1 MGIRGEGARPFSYPL
16 QSKLHRREIRPP
28 SSFSQALDCA
38 CPLCSITSQPSG
50 REVKPVLY
58 SQQSCSLRSNRDHR
72 SSPATKAALTITI
85 AFALTVV
92 LTQSAQLQSFHA
104 TEGATRLRATHDL
117 GQHAIV
123 IPQQR
128 FGRGSELV
136 YLGVFQS
143 DAMFRGSSK
152 LARFLDARKVTRPE
166 GPSEQDARQSSV
178 PPWMLSSNVR
188 FVDDIEPPAHAMALP
203 VAHTL
208 PASARDAVVSFVY
221 GRRRVLRTPQ
231 HLTTD
236 SQHRVILSD
245 PGIPAVHVLDPKGKG
260 SFSILG
266 GQGRRLQSPAGVA
279 VDGEDNI
286 YVADSQRG
294 MVLVYDQ
301 YGRFVR
307 LIGDVHGENQYQH
320 PSGIAI
326 DRKAGHLYLADSPR
340 HLIFMLDLKGN
351 LLKRVGKQWD
361 DSGRGELKQRNKV
374 GPEAFDYPTEIV
386 LGDQEIAVLDRGG
399 TRVQI
404 MDLECN
410 LLGGFSVRNAT
421 YQSADRES
429 GLGVDQE
436 GDIYFSDV
444 GASEV
449 RVYSRNGEL
458 LASFG
463 HPGSRM
469 GEFSAPRGLWI
480 DASNLLYV
488 VDTANVRVQ
497 LFQLP

>member
-1 MGIRGEGARPFSYPL
+1 
-16 QSKLHRREIRPP
+16 
-28 SSFSQALDCA
+28 
-38 CPLCSITSQPSG
+38 
-50 REVKPVLY
+50 
-58 SQQSCSLRSNRDHR
+58 
-72 SSPATKAALTITI
+72 
-85 AFALTVV
+85 
-92 LTQSAQLQSFHA
+92 
-104 TEGATRLRATHDL
+104 
-117 GQHAIV
+117 
-123 IPQQR
+123 
-128 FGRGSELV
+128 
-136 YLGVFQS
+136 
-143 DAMFRGSSK
+143 
-152 LARFLDARKVTRPE
+152 
-166 GPSEQDARQSSV
+166 
-178 PPWMLSSNVR
+178 MLSSNVR

-203 VAHTL
+203 MAHSL
-208 PASARDAVVSFVY
+208 PVNARDAVISFVY

-231 HLTTD
+231 DLTTD

-266 GQGRRLQSPAGVA
+266 GQGRRLQFPAGVA

-301 YGRFVR
+301 YGKFLRY
-307 LIGDVHGENQYQH
+307 IGNVHGESMYQR

-326 DRKAGHLYLADSPR
+326 DRKAGHLYLADSDR

-351 LLKRVGKQWD
+351 VLKRVGKQWD
-361 DSGRGELKQRNKV
+361 DNGRGELKRRNNI
-374 GPEAFDYPTEIV
+374 GPETFNHPTEIALSDLEV
-386 LGDQEIAVLDRGG
+386 TVLDTGG

-404 MDLECN
+404 MDLECK
-410 LLGGFSVRNAT
+410 LLGSFSVRNA
-421 YQSADRES
+421 YYREADREN

-436 GDIYFSDV
+436 GDVYLSDV

-449 RVYSRNGEL
+449 RVYSRNGGL

-463 HPGSRM
+463 QPGSRI
-469 GEFSAPRGLWI
+469 GEFNSPKGLWI
-480 DASNLLYV
+480 DASNRLYV